1 MNCAKLCLK
10 PILEVKN
17 LSVSFNTENGKNMAV
32 DKVNLKL
39 FPNTALGIVGE
50 SGCGKSVTALS
61 IIRLLPKPSA
71 TIETGEILFS
81 DNDILKLNPQQ
92 LCSIRGDKIS
102 VIFQEPM
109 TALNPVH
116 KIGKQIA
123 EVIKLHNKNLNQTEI
138 QKKIIRLLQKT
149 GIPDPEKRINEYPH
163 QISGG
168 MRQRVI
174 IAIALACEPSI
185 LIADEPTTALDATI
199 QAQIIEL
206 IKKIKL
212 KTKMSVIFISH
223 DLGVIAEICDNVA
236 VMYAGK
242 IIETGNI
249 SDIFNK
255 PAHPYTKGLIN
266 SIPGLKHKRK
276 TILNTIKGMVPKGVA
291 DIKGCKF
298 ENRCSYAQPICKTKE
313 PEQILIE
320 KNHLVSCLFP
330 LKTD

>member
-1 MNCAKLCLK
+1 
-10 PILEVKN
+10 
-17 LSVSFNTENGKNMAV
+17 
-32 DKVNLKL
+32 
-39 FPNTALGIVGE
+39 
-50 SGCGKSVTALS
+50 
-61 IIRLLPKPSA
+61 
-71 TIETGEILFS
+71 
-81 DNDILKLNPQQ
+81 
-92 LCSIRGDKIS
+92 
-102 VIFQEPM
+102 M

-123 EVIKLHNKNLNQTEI
+123 EVIKLHNKNLNQIEI
-138 QKKIIRLLQKT
+138 ENRIIELLQKT
-149 GIPDPEKRINEYPH
+149 EIPDPKKRINEYPH

-168 MRQRVI
+168 MRQRVV

-206 IKKIKL
+206 IKEIKL

-223 DLGVIAEICDNVA
+223 DLGVIAEICDKVA

-242 IIETGNI
+242 IIETGKTA
-249 SDIFNK
+249 DIFNN

-266 SIPGLKHKRK
+266 SIPTLKQKRK
-276 TILNTIKGMVPKGVA
+276 TILNTIKGMVPEFA
-291 DIKGCKF
+291 SSIKGCKF

-320 KNHLVSCLFP
+320 HDHLVNCLFP
-330 LKTD
+330 LK